1 MSSEKDKQQRMP
13 ELFCVEINSKSIAI
27 ITGATLCIVNVK
39 KKKKII
45 DMSKSMQRN
54 SSNSTVNRKLE

>member
-39 KKKKII
+39 KKKNHRHEQKHAEEF
-45 DMSKSMQRN
+45 KQ
-54 SSNSTVNRKLE
+54 

>member
-39 KKKKII
+39 KKKII

>member
-39 KKKKII
+39 KKKII
-45 DMSKSMQRN
+45 DMSKSMQRY